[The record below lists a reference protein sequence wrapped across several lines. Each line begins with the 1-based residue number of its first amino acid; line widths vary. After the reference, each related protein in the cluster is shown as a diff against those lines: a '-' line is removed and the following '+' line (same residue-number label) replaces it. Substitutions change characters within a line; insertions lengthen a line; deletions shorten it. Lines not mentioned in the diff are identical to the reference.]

1 MLVSRLAQFEPGYL
15 YGVIC
20 GVAFATK
27 LTTTQKGHIVALCA
41 LTTLSI
47 AVIAWLLWLPVTG
60 IAQQPGAFAGVV
72 ILDDLLASIFV
83 SGLVG
88 SAIGLLPLRF
98 LPGWDLRQWHQG
110 VWLGCFGLAMFGVV
124 EVLLIPHN
132 DNHSNVPLITTLV
145 LMVVFGGISVGL
157 RELFARRLRRRSG
170 RQAPATFRDHVREL
184 LNSGRQRTVRRASGL
199 IDPPAAELVRSPA
212 SPLLSSVA
220 LQQNACRATMTPL
233 PRRGTR

>member
-1 MLVSRLAQFEPGYL
+1 VLCVLVSRLTQFEPGYL

-27 LTTTQKGHIVALCA
+27 LTTTQKGHIVALCS
-41 LTTLSI
+41 LTTL
-47 AVIAWLLWLPVTG
+47 AVAVAAWLLWLPVTG
-60 IAQQPGAFAGVV
+60 AAQQPGAFFGLV

-132 DNHSNVPLITTLV
+132 DNHSNAPLITTLV
-145 LMVVFGGISVGL
+145 LMVVFGGASVVL
-157 RELFARRLRRRSG
+157 REWFARRRRRRSG
-170 RQAPATFRDHVREL
+170 GHEPPSFREHVREL
-184 LNSGRQRTVRRASGL
+184 LTPV
-199 IDPPAAELVRSPA
+199 
-212 SPLLSSVA
+212 SSEPTGGA
-220 LQQNACRATMTPL
+220 QP
-233 PRRGTR
+233 